1 MKEGD
6 IIEWRGVNKTYGGK
20 VIRDESGEFVCQ
32 LDNGKTF
39 SLKDLRYAKSA
50 KLIEV

>member
-6 IIEWRGVNKTYGGK
+6 IIEWRAVNKIHRGK
-20 VIRDESGEFVCQ
+20 VIRNESGEFVCQ

-39 SLKDLRYAKSA
+39 SLKDLRFAKSA

>member
-6 IIEWRGVNKTYGGK
+6 IIEWKGVNKVMTGQVIK
-20 VIRDESGEFVCQ
+20 VANEFVCQ

-39 SLKDLRYAKSA
+39 SLNDLRHSKSA
-50 KLIEV
+50 KLIEK